1 MSRLSI
7 LTSAVAAIGRAANFI
22 KTNPGTWA
30 SETTTMIGGAL
41 IGLGG
46 WEVYAGALT
55 CDQAIGLVTAGAA
68 LLYPQSA
75 AKQAATTA
83 IVTEVLRAVG
93 TQKENPTDEQEKK
106 T

>member
-1 MSRLSI
+1 MKPPF
-7 LTSAVAAIGRAANFI
+7 LTSIAAAAGRAAAFV
-22 KTNPGTWA
+22 KTNPSTWA
-30 SETTTMIGGAL
+30 AETTTMIGGVL

-46 WEVYAGALT
+46 WEAYAGALT
-55 CDQAIGLVTAGAA
+55 CDQALGLVTAGAA

-75 AKQAATTA
+75 VKQAATTA

-93 TQKENPTDEQEKK
+93 TAKENPTEDTEKK

>member
-1 MSRLSI
+1 MAVI
-7 LTSAVAAIGRAANFI
+7 QNVVAALKGAATFV
-22 KTNPGTWA
+22 KKHPGTWA
-30 SETTTMIGGAL
+30 SETTTMVGGAL

-68 LLYPQSA
+68 LLYPQST

-83 IVTEVLRAVG
+83 IVTEVLRTAG
-93 TQKENPTDEQEKK
+93 HDKENPTEVQEKK

>member
-1 MSRLSI
+1 M
-7 LTSAVAAIGRAANFI
+7 AAISSIVTAVKNAVSFV
-22 KTNPGTWA
+22 KTNPATWA

-83 IVTEVLRAVG
+83 IVTEVLRSVG
-93 TQKENPTDEQEKK
+93 AAKENPTEDTEKK

>member
-1 MSRLSI
+1 M
-7 LTSAVAAIGRAANFI
+7 AAINTLVTAVKNAVSFV
-22 KTNPGTWA
+22 KTNPATWM

-46 WEVYAGALT
+46 WEAYAGALT

-68 LLYPQSA
+68 LLYPQST

-83 IVTEVLRAVG
+83 VVAEVLRAVG
-93 TQKENPTDEQEKK
+93 ADKQNPTETLEKK

>member
-1 MSRLSI
+1 MNTQKLSK
-7 LTSAVAAIGRAANFI
+7 LGTVVANALRFVKA
-22 KTNPGTWA
+22 NPGAWA
-30 SETTTMIGGAL
+30 AETTTMIGGAL

-68 LLYPQSA
+68 LLYPQST

-83 IVTEVLRAVG
+83 IVTEVLKHVG
-93 TQKENPTDEQEKK
+93 ASGENPTESKEKP

>member
-1 MSRLSI
+1 MKPQFI
-7 LTSAVAAIGRAANFI
+7 TNAAAAIRRAASFV

-30 SETTTMIGGAL
+30 AETTTMLGGVL

-55 CDQAIGLVTAGAA
+55 CDQALGLVTAGAA

-83 IVTEVLRAVG
+83 IVTEVLRTVG
-93 TQKENPTDEQEKK
+93 TAKENPTEDTEKK

>member
-1 MSRLSI
+1 MKPQF
-7 LTSAVAAIGRAANFI
+7 LTNAVSALGRAVAFV

-30 SETTTMIGGAL
+30 AETTTMLGGVL

-46 WEVYAGALT
+46 WEAYAGALT
-55 CDQAIGLVTAGAA
+55 CDQALGLVTAGAA

-75 AKQAATTA
+75 VKQAATTA

-93 TQKENPTDEQEKK
+93 TAKENPTEDTEKK